1 MPIYE
6 YKCNECNAVFELLT
20 TSAEEDKIVKCTK
33 CESDNVTKLIS
44 AGSSL
49 SGGAVSLN
57 SQGCGG
63 NSGFS

>member
-6 YKCNECNAVFELLT
+6 YKCNDCNTVFELLT
-20 TSAEEDKIVKCTK
+20 TSAEEEKKVQCSKCNS
-33 CESDNVTKLIS
+33 ENVTKLIS

-49 SGGAVSLN
+49 SGGNISLN
-57 SQGCGG
+57 SVGCGS